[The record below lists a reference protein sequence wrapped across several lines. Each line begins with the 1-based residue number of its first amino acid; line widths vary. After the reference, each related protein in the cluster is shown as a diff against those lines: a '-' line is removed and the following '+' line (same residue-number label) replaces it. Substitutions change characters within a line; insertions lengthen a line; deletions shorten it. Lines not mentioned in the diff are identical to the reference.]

1 MDIEAVRR
9 YCLSLPDATEDL
21 KAEWGD
27 SLLFRIGGKIFASTS
42 LSQVPHRMNL
52 KCTAER
58 IAELLEI
65 DGVRRAAYVG
75 RYDWIDVPLSG
86 VFRDGELRELI
97 HESYENIRAK
107 LPKRVAEKPPKKP
120 RTTTR
125 RPSSRRK

>member
-1 MDIEAVRR
+1 MDIEAIRR

-52 KCTAER
+52 KCTAAR

-65 DGVRRAAYVG
+65 DGVQRAAYVG
-75 RYDWIDVPLSG
+75 RYDWVDVPVSG
-86 VFRDGELRELI
+86 IFRDAELRDLI
-97 HESYENIRAK
+97 RESYDNICAK
-107 LPKRVAEKPPKKP
+107 LPKRGRAKKSTKA
-120 RTTTR
+120 RNTTR
-125 RPSSRRK
+125 RKKGDRK